1 MFPVFN
7 TNRASH
13 GKFGKLAGGFNERA
27 EESERYEK
35 GRPEL
40 GEDLPLKHGVPVDNH
55 QEDGRGRKAESKN
68 SLQGALFEAVME
80 HKEIIHKNKTAHC
93 QGVERHHLFAVP
105 HEREKE
111 RQD

>member
-1 MFPVFN
+1 
-7 TNRASH
+7 
-13 GKFGKLAGGFNERA
+13 
-27 EESERYEK
+27 
-35 GRPEL
+35 
-40 GEDLPLKHGVPVDNH
+40 
-55 QEDGRGRKAESKN
+55 
-68 SLQGALFEAVME
+68 ME